1 MLFDDGPSESEAEPG
16 SGEEGQSSSEEEEPA
31 AGRSGEGKGED
42 GVAQQEKPAAG
53 SPGEAAA
60 VGQKRKRRR
69 EGSQAKLEVVV
80 EAGVAPDGQDPADDA
95 EEELV
100 AAVNRR
106 TAEL

>member
-1 MLFDDGPSESEAEPG
+1 M
-16 SGEEGQSSSEEEEPA
+16 
-31 AGRSGEGKGED
+31 
-42 GVAQQEKPAAG
+42 
-53 SPGEAAA
+53 
-60 VGQKRKRRR
+60 GQKRKRRR